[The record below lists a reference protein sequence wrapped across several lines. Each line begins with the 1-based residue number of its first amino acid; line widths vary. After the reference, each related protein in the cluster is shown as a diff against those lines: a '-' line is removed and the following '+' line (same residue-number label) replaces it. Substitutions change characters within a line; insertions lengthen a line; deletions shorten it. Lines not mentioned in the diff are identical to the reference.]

1 MLSAGFG
8 GKQPTRTSFVK
19 KYNPLNVNTITHG
32 LKIYNQNLILKQP
45 NKTTII
51 KYYNL

>member
-1 MLSAGFG
+1 MLIAGFG

-19 KYNPLNVNTITHG
+19 KYNSLNVNTITHG
-32 LKIYNQNLILKQP
+32 LKIYDQNLNLKQP
-45 NKTTII
+45 NKTTIV